1 MVSCRCGANRLARRL
16 IAQGCGPE
24 SLVAVALPRSA
35 DLVVALL
42 AVVKS
47 GAGYLPVDPSYP
59 RADRVEFMLAD
70 AAPVAAISWS
80 GREFGVA
87 RWFAVVDIDAV
98 DLSEFDGSVV
108 RMRIVLR
115 RCGRRM
121 LRM

>member
-1 MVSCRCGANRLARRL
+1 M
-16 IAQGCGPE
+16 
-24 SLVAVALPRSA
+24 
-35 DLVVALL
+35 
-42 AVVKS
+42 KS

-59 RADRVEFMLAD
+59 ADRVEFMLAD

-80 GREFGVA
+80 GRELVLPLVCRWLISTRWMCRSSMA
-87 RWFAVVDIDAV
+87 RWF
-98 DLSEFDGSVV
+98 